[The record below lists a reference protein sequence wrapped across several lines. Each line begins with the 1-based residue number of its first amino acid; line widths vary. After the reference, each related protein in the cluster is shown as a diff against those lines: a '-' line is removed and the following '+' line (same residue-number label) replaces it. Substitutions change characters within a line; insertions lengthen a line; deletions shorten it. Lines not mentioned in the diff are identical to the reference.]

1 MSLLLS
7 EMGKERDGG
16 IVKEAAVI
24 TVLVFAAAP
33 AVGHF
38 ANLLEAT
45 IALFFH
51 VCNRWLPALFVAFAL
66 FPCKLSFTALEV
78 ASDVL
83 PFSFDAFESNVS
95 VFF

>member
-7 EMGKERDGG
+7 EIGKERDGG
-16 IVKEAAVI
+16 IVREVAVVR
-24 TVLVFAAAP
+24 VLVFATTP

-51 VCNRWLPALFVAFAL
+51 VCIRWLPALFVAFAL